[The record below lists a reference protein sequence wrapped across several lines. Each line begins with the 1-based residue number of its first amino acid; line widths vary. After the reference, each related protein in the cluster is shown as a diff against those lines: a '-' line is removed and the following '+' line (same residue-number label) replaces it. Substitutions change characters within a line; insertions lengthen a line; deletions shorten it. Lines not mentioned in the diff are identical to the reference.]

1 MSVELDIGPL
11 SWVKGEIDLALE
23 RAGESLRAYAADPS
37 GDGLAK
43 ARAGMHQAHGALAI
57 VGLEGITEFADA
69 IEQLLAAL
77 ANGSAKDSEA
87 ALAAAHG
94 GFSALRG
101 YLDDLMAGHPD
112 QPLKLLGAYSAMAVA
127 RGLAA
132 PGAAALFF
140 PDLTQRPPKREKEPP
155 ALAPEAMAARI
166 KAARLGFERGL
177 LKWLKG
183 DTKGAAEMKVS
194 TAMIEMTRGTPAAR
208 AYWWI
213 ALGVLDAMAAGGLPD
228 ANEAKRFAMRLGAQV
243 KKLSEGQ
250 AETTEQALREAL
262 YLAACATKGGD
273 HLAVVRAAYRL
284 DGMVPTS
291 TPSETERLLPHIRR
305 LRELLAG
312 AKDDWNR
319 LCAGTAAALPPF
331 HERTAKI
338 AEEGKAT
345 GQADYQRLTAAV
357 LEIADHLRRDPSR
370 HNDILALEMATA
382 LLLAESALENFQS
395 LDADFTHSVDAV
407 VERLAAVERGEEL
420 GMLDLPHLDAMSRRA
435 QERLL
440 LESVAREIKS
450 NLGTIE
456 TALDAF
462 FRDSS
467 KQAALPALQ
476 APIRQIQGALL
487 VLGQDRANQVLAECA
502 AAIERFAQAGF
513 TVQTGE
519 FEDVAKKL
527 SALGFFVTQLQGG
540 GADIDAI
547 LAPPVVA
554 KPVREEPIAPPPEV
568 APEPAA
574 QTQASAPMPVAEV
587 PAATPAPQE
596 ATPAEAPALPEAAV
610 EVETAVDVEA
620 VAESALPNFEVEG
633 FETPAEPEP
642 PPAPAAVQAPAPSAE
657 TERLM
662 EASEEDLDAELLGI
676 FLEEANEVMGT
687 INQNLPTL
695 HAAPSDHEALVTVR
709 RSFHT
714 LKGSGRMV
722 GLADLGEAGWGVE
735 QVLNAWLHDTKPA
748 SPALLE
754 MLDLAAQIFG
764 DWVAQLEA
772 GGSRH
777 YDYAELARR
786 CAVLSGTEEEV
797 PAAAPA
803 AQPVAPAVPEPA
815 LPEAVAEE
823 AATPEIAVPE
833 TAPAEPMAA
842 ELALP
847 EVAAPE
853 AFPPEIA
860 EPEIA
865 LPEVALPEV
874 AAPEVPQP
882 EVTEPE
888 LALPE
893 VSEPEL
899 ALPEVSEPELAPPE
913 VSEPEVAL
921 PEFSAAAEFTPEAP
935 ALASPDQEAPA
946 LELPATEFAPP
957 EARPLEASPEA
968 PAEPIE
974 SGEAA
979 ETIAEAVEASTADVL
994 AFPSPPPVRIGDVEI
1009 APVLYS
1015 LYIEETRQHVATLQ
1029 ANLGQEAVPGNDV
1042 IRAAHT
1048 TASISAA
1055 TGVMPISTLARAL
1068 EDALGRLALIG
1079 ATPTE
1084 AQRYV
1089 FARCAGALE
1098 GMLGAVA
1105 QRRMPGEELDL
1116 TEELKS
1122 MNPAIEP
1129 VVETPEAA
1137 TADATAAPA
1146 GGATDLAAPAE
1157 AEVQATAAAEP
1168 ALPEV
1173 TITAAD
1179 RRAARIEDEI
1189 DQQILPLFLEESV
1202 ELMRQIGETL
1212 RQWRSDPTS
1221 AEIARSLQR
1230 ALHTLKGSAR
1240 MAGAMGCGELLHSME
1255 DRIDQAVR
1263 MKSVQPA
1270 VIDGLETSYDRAEML
1285 IERLRNP
1292 NAALPEPEPAAPAPQ
1307 MAAVAVET
1315 AAEQQAA
1322 GEAAHAA
1329 KTATTAA
1336 AKAGG
1341 AAAPFVPAAQ
1351 VHLRV
1356 RADLVDQLVN
1366 EAGEVAIARG
1376 RIEGEL
1382 LALKTS
1388 MLDLTENVIRL
1399 RKQLREVEIQ
1409 AESQMLSQQA
1419 LATERAQ
1426 EFDPLEFDRFTRFQE
1441 VTRMMA
1447 ESVND
1452 VATVQQ
1458 NLMRTLDHANAAV
1471 VAQARLSREL
1481 SQRLMGVRMVPFES
1495 IAERL
1500 HRVVRQAAK
1509 DTGKRANLD
1518 IRHGQTEIDRSVL
1531 DKMAGPLEHMLR
1543 NSVAHG
1549 LESVA
1554 VRTAAGK
1561 DPIGQ
1566 MTLSLAQEGNEIM
1579 VAISDDGA
1587 GLNLEKIRR
1596 RAIDRG
1602 LLEPTA
1608 TPDEH
1613 TLTQMILQ
1621 SGFST
1626 ADEVTT
1632 LAGRGVGMDVVR
1644 NETASLGGRIEIST
1658 VSGKGATFRVY
1669 LPLTLAVTQVV
1680 LVTVGSRH
1688 YAVPSSMIEQA
1699 TEHRPAAAAEIRSAG
1714 GTEWLG
1720 NYYPYHYLGA
1730 LLGDARAAPPQ
1741 ERRHWMLL
1749 VRGGTE
1755 RVALEVDSLS
1765 GNQEVVVK
1773 AVGPQLARIPGVA
1786 GATVLANGEIALI
1799 LNPVALAARA
1809 VERAGR
1815 AASAAPV
1822 QQAAASAEA
1831 PAVPA
1836 ALTSTTIKVA
1846 GAAQAAA
1853 AAVMVVD
1860 DSLTVRKIS
1869 GRLLARHGY
1878 NVLTA
1883 KDGVDALEQLADVIP
1898 DVMLLDIEMPRMDG
1912 FDLARNIRGDKRL
1925 KHIPLIMITSRT
1937 ADKHRQLAMEIG
1949 VNHYL
1954 GKPYDEDD
1962 LLECI
1967 RQCLPGTQ

>member
-1 MSVELDIGPL
+1 MTVELDIGPL

-23 RAGESLRAYAADPS
+23 RAGESLAAHAANPA

-43 ARAGMHQAHGALAI
+43 ARASMHQAHGALAI

-69 IEQLLAAL
+69 IEQILGAL
-77 ANGSAKDSEA
+77 ADGSVADGTA
-87 ALAAAHG
+87 AVSAAQG

-112 QPLKLLGAYSAMAVA
+112 QPLKLLGSYAAMAQA

-132 PGAAALFF
+132 PGPAALFF
-140 PDLTQRPPKREKEPP
+140 PDLTQRPPKRERDVPT
-155 ALAPEAMAARI
+155 LAPDALAARI

-183 DTKGAAEMKVS
+183 DIKGAAEMKVS

-213 ALGVLDAMAAGGLPD
+213 SLGVLDAMAAGGLPD

-250 AETTEQALREAL
+250 AEPNDQALREAL
-262 YLAACATKGGD
+262 YQAACATKGGAA
-273 HLAVVRAAYRL
+273 LAVVRAAYRL
-284 DGMVPTS
+284 DGMVPTA

-305 LRELLAG
+305 LRDHLAA

-338 AEEGKAT
+338 AEEGAAT
-345 GQADYQRLTAAV
+345 GQPDYRRLTAAI
-357 LEIADHLRRDPSR
+357 LETADHLRRDPSR
-370 HNDILALEMATA
+370 HGETMALEMATA

-395 LDADFTHSVDAV
+395 LDADFARSTDAV

-440 LESVAREIKS
+440 LESVAREIKT

-467 KQAALPALQ
+467 KHAALATLQ
-476 APIRQIQGALL
+476 TPIRQIQGALL
-487 VLGQDRANQVLAECA
+487 VLGQDRASAVLAECGSA
-502 AAIERFAQAGF
+502 VERFAQPGF
-513 TVQTGE
+513 AVQAGE

-540 GADIDAI
+540 AADIDTI
-547 LAPPVVA
+547 LAPPPPVA
-554 KPVREEPIAPPPEV
+554 KPVREAREPVV
-568 APEPAA
+568 AAA
-574 QTQASAPMPVAEV
+574 VVAEP
-587 PAATPAPQE
+587 PAI
-596 ATPAEAPALPEAAV
+596 AEAPAPAPEDATAISPAIPEVTAAEPAPEAPV
-610 EVETAVDVEA
+610 EIESAGD
-620 VAESALPNFEVEG
+620 SALPNFEVEG
-633 FETPAEPEP
+633 FAAPAEPEP
-642 PPAPAAVQAPAPSAE
+642 PPAPPPIEAPAPSAE
-657 TERLM
+657 AERLLD
-662 EASEEDLDAELLGI
+662 ASEEDLDAELLGI
-676 FLEEANEVMGT
+676 FLEEAREVMGT

-722 GLADLGEAGWGVE
+722 GLAELGDAGWSVE

-754 MLDLAAQIFG
+754 MLGLAASVFG
-764 DWVAQLEA
+764 GWVAQLED

-777 YDYAELARR
+777 YDYALLAKQ
-786 CAVLSGTEEEV
+786 CAVLSGTEEV
-797 PAAAPA
+797 APVA
-803 AQPVAPAVPEPA
+803 VAPAPTPEPVAEPVVAEAPTAAPEITTTELVVPELA
-815 LPEAVAEE
+815 APELVA
-823 AATPEIAVPE
+823 
-833 TAPAEPMAA
+833 
-842 ELALP
+842 P
-847 EVAAPE
+847 EVAQPE
-853 AFPPEIA
+853 AA
-860 EPEIA
+860 EPA
-865 LPEVALPEV
+865 AVTPE
-874 AAPEVPQP
+874 
-882 EVTEPE
+882 
-888 LALPE
+888 
-893 VSEPEL
+893 
-899 ALPEVSEPELAPPE
+899 
-913 VSEPEVAL
+913 
-921 PEFSAAAEFTPEAP
+921 AETPEAP
-935 ALASPDQEAPA
+935 PI
-946 LELPATEFAPP
+946 ELPTLEIPTPEPSVPELPP
-957 EARPLEASPEA
+957 LDAVPEA
-968 PAEPIE
+968 PAEV
-974 SGEAA
+974 
-979 ETIAEAVEASTADVL
+979 VEANAEISAPPSAEVV
-994 AFPSPPPVRIGDVEI
+994 AFPSPPPVRVGEVEI
-1009 APVLYS
+1009 APTLYN
-1015 LYIEETRQHVATLQ
+1015 LYLDETREHVATLQ
-1029 ANLGQEAVPGNDV
+1029 ANLGAECMPGNDV

-1055 TGVMPISTLARAL
+1055 TGILSISTLARAL

-1089 FARCAGALE
+1089 FARSAGALE

-1105 QRRMPGEELDL
+1105 QRRMPGEEVEL
-1116 TEELKS
+1116 TDELRA

-1129 VVETPEAA
+1129 GIEAPIAAIADASVAPPATPGADLPGGDETPA
-1137 TADATAAPA
+1137 
-1146 GGATDLAAPAE
+1146 
-1157 AEVQATAAAEP
+1157 QP

-1173 TITAAD
+1173 TITAAE
-1179 RRAARIEDEI
+1179 RRAARMEDEI
-1189 DQQILPLFLEESV
+1189 DQQILPLFLDESV
-1202 ELMRQIGETL
+1202 DLMREIGETL
-1212 RQWRSDPTS
+1212 RQWRIDPTS
-1221 AEIARSLQR
+1221 GDIARSLQR

-1292 NAALPEPEPAAPAPQ
+1292 AAASTERDEAKPQ
-1307 MAAVAVET
+1307 AEVASVAVET
-1315 AAEQQAA
+1315 AAEAA
-1322 GEAAHAA
+1322 QSFAEATPAAHAH
-1329 KTATTAA
+1329 AA
-1336 AKAGG
+1336 ATPGKVAAGP
-1341 AAAPFVPAAQ
+1341 AAFVPAAQ

-1382 LALKTS
+1382 LALKSS

-1409 AESQMLSQQA
+1409 AESQMQSQQA
-1419 LATERAQ
+1419 LASERAQ
-1426 EFDPLEFDRFTRFQE
+1426 AFDPLEFDRFTRFQE

-1471 VAQARLSREL
+1471 TAQARLSREL

-1518 IRHGQTEIDRSVL
+1518 IRHGQTELDRSVL

-1549 LESVA
+1549 LESTA
-1554 VRTAAGK
+1554 GRSAAGK

-1566 MTLSLAQEGNEIM
+1566 ITLSLAQEGNEIV

-1587 GLNLEKIRR
+1587 GLNLEKIRH

-1602 LLEPTA
+1602 LLDPAA

-1613 TLTQMILQ
+1613 TLTQMIMQ

-1644 NETASLGGRIEIST
+1644 NETASLGGRIEIAS

-1680 LVTVGSRH
+1680 MVTVGSRH

-1699 TEHRPAAAAEIRSAG
+1699 TEHRPAAAAEIRKAG
-1714 GTEWLG
+1714 STEWLG
-1720 NYYPYHYLGA
+1720 NPYPYHYLGV
-1730 LLGDARAAPPQ
+1730 LLGDPGALPPQ
-1741 ERRHWMLL
+1741 ERRHWILL
-1749 VRGGTE
+1749 IRGGTE

-1773 AVGPQLARIPGVA
+1773 AVGPQLARIPGLA

-1799 LNPVALAARA
+1799 LNPVALAARSA
-1809 VERAGR
+1809 ERAGTPATTVIAPATAPE
-1815 AASAAPV
+1815 AA
-1822 QQAAASAEA
+1822 
-1831 PAVPA
+1831 AVPA
-1836 ALTSTTIKVA
+1836 ALTSTTIRA
-1846 GAAQAAA
+1846 PGTATAAA
-1853 AAVMVVD
+1853 PAVMVVD

-1878 NVLTA
+1878 HVLTA
-1883 KDGVDALEQLADVIP
+1883 KDGVDALEQLADVMP

-1937 ADKHRQLAMEIG
+1937 ADKHRQLAMDIG

-1962 LLECI
+1962 LLNCI
-1967 RQCLPGTQ
+1967 RQSIPGTQ

>member
-11 SWVKGEIDLALE
+11 SWVKGEIDLALG
-23 RAGESLRAYAADPS
+23 RAGESLTAFAADSS
-37 GDGLAK
+37 GDGLVK
-43 ARAGMHQAHGALAI
+43 ARAAMHQAHGALAI

-69 IEQLLAAL
+69 IEKLLASIAD
-77 ANGSAKDSEA
+77 GSAKDMPA
-87 ALAAAHG
+87 AIAAAHG
-94 GFSALRG
+94 GFNALRG

-112 QPLKLLGAYSAMAVA
+112 QPLKLLGPYSAMAVA
-127 RGLAA
+127 RGQPA
-132 PGAAALFF
+132 PGPSSLFF
-140 PDLTQRPPKREKEPP
+140 PDLTQRPPKREKDLPV
-155 ALAPEAMAARI
+155 LAPDAMTARI

-183 DTKGAAEMKVS
+183 DIKGATEMKVS
-194 TAMIEMTRGTPAAR
+194 TTMIEMTRATPSAR

-213 ALGVLDAMAAGGLPD
+213 SLGVLDAMVAGGLPEVND
-228 ANEAKRFAMRLGAQV
+228 AKRFAMRLGAQI

-250 AETTEQALREAL
+250 ADPTDQALREAL
-262 YLAACATKGGD
+262 YLAACATTGGAA
-273 HLAVVRAAYRL
+273 LAGVRGAYRL
-284 DGMVPTS
+284 DGMVPTA

-305 LRELLAG
+305 LRDLLAG

-331 HERTAKI
+331 HERAAKI
-338 AEEGKAT
+338 ADEGKAT
-345 GQADYQRLTAAV
+345 GQIDYQRLTAAI
-357 LEIADHLRRDPSR
+357 LDIADHLRRDPSR
-370 HNDILALEMATA
+370 HNEAMALELATA

-395 LDADFTHSVDAV
+395 LDADFAHSTDAV
-407 VERLAAVERGEEL
+407 VERLAAIERGEEL
-420 GMLDLPHLDAMSRRA
+420 GMLELPHLDAMSRRA

-440 LESVAREIKS
+440 LESVAREIKT

-467 KQAALPALQ
+467 KQAALATLQ
-476 APIRQIQGALL
+476 KPIRQIQGALL
-487 VLGQDRANQVLAECA
+487 VLGQDRANTVLAECA
-502 AAIERFAQAGF
+502 NAIERFAQPGF
-513 TVQTGE
+513 AVQAGE

-527 SALGFFVTQLQGG
+527 SALGFFVTQLHGG
-540 GADIDAI
+540 AADIDAI
-547 LAPPVVA
+547 LAPPPVVA
-554 KPVREEPIAPPPEV
+554 KVVREAPEPVVAVAVVGIPPPQAPEVETPLAVAPAAEV
-568 APEPAA
+568 APILPTEAPAEFTPIPEPAA
-574 QTQASAPMPVAEV
+574 EPLA
-587 PAATPAPQE
+587 
-596 ATPAEAPALPEAAV
+596 
-610 EVETAVDVEA
+610 D
-620 VAESALPNFEVEG
+620 SALPNFEVEG
-633 FETPAEPEP
+633 FEAPAEPEA
-642 PPAPAAVQAPAPSAE
+642 PPAPAPIEAPAPSAE
-657 TERLM
+657 AERLVD
-662 EASEEDLDAELLGI
+662 ASEEDLDAELLGI
-676 FLEEANEVMGT
+676 FLEEANEVLGT

-695 HAAPSDHEALVTVR
+695 HAAPSDHEALVTIR
-709 RSFHT
+709 RSYHT

-722 GLADLGEAGWGVE
+722 GLGELGEAGWDVE

-754 MLDLAAQIFG
+754 MLDLAARIFG
-764 DWVAQLEA
+764 AWVVQLEG

-777 YDYAELARR
+777 YDYAVLAKQ
-786 CAVLSGTEEEV
+786 CAVLSGAEEEAPVAVAPAPTPEPAAEPGAPEPVTPEV
-797 PAAAPA
+797 PAAEPG
-803 AQPVAPAVPEPA
+803 VATAETVVPE
-815 LPEAVAEE
+815 VV
-823 AATPEIAVPE
+823 VPDL
-833 TAPAEPMAA
+833 T
-842 ELALP
+842 
-847 EVAAPE
+847 VSDVV
-853 AFPPEIA
+853 PPEMF
-860 EPEIA
+860 EPDV
-865 LPEVALPEV
+865 VALEP
-874 AAPEVPQP
+874 
-882 EVTEPE
+882 TEPE
-888 LALPE
+888 LPAIEPPALDIPAQE
-893 VSEPEL
+893 ETSAPG
-899 ALPEVSEPELAPPE
+899 LPPLDAI
-913 VSEPEVAL
+913 
-921 PEFSAAAEFTPEAP
+921 PEAP
-935 ALASPDQEAPA
+935 ANV
-946 LELPATEFAPP
+946 T
-957 EARPLEASPEA
+957 
-968 PAEPIE
+968 
-974 SGEAA
+974 
-979 ETIAEAVEASTADVL
+979 ETIAEISEPPSAEVV
-994 AFPSPPPVRIGDVEI
+994 AFPSPPPIRVGDVEI
-1009 APVLYS
+1009 APTLYN
-1015 LYIEETRQHVATLQ
+1015 LYLDETREHIATLQ
-1029 ANLGQEAVPGNDV
+1029 ANLGLEAVPSNEV

-1055 TGVMPISTLARAL
+1055 TGILPLSTLARAL

-1105 QRRMPGEELDL
+1105 QRRMPGEEVEL
-1116 TEELKS
+1116 TDEIRC

-1129 VVETPEAA
+1129 VVDVSVEAIDELPAAIIETPAETALPIVEPMTAAGETPE
-1137 TADATAAPA
+1137 
-1146 GGATDLAAPAE
+1146 
-1157 AEVQATAAAEP
+1157 QP

-1173 TITAAD
+1173 TISAAD
-1179 RRAARIEDEI
+1179 RRAARMEDEI
-1189 DQQILPLFLEESV
+1189 DQQILPLFLDESV
-1202 ELMRQIGETL
+1202 ELMREIGETL
-1212 RQWRSDPTS
+1212 RQWRTEPTNGD
-1221 AEIARSLQR
+1221 IARSLQR

-1270 VIDGLETSYDRAEML
+1270 TIDGLETSYDRAEML

-1292 NAALPEPEPAAPAPQ
+1292 GSAPSEPEQPKAQEQLASI
-1307 MAAVAVET
+1307 AVET
-1315 AAEQQAA
+1315 AAETAQP
-1322 GEAAHAA
+1322 GEEA
-1329 KTATTAA
+1329 TAPAP
-1336 AKAGG
+1336 AKAGAG
-1341 AAAPFVPAAQ
+1341 PAPFVPAAQ

-1382 LALKTS
+1382 LALKSS

-1409 AESQMLSQQA
+1409 AESQMQSQQA
-1419 LATERAQ
+1419 LATERSM

-1471 VAQARLSREL
+1471 AAQARLSREL

-1518 IRHGQTEIDRSVL
+1518 IRHGQTELDRSVL
-1531 DKMAGPLEHMLR
+1531 DKMGGPLEHMLR

-1549 LESVA
+1549 LESTA
-1554 VRTAAGK
+1554 GRAAAGK
-1561 DPIGQ
+1561 DLIGQ
-1566 MTLSLAQEGNEIM
+1566 ITLSLAQEGNEIV

-1587 GLNLEKIRR
+1587 GLNLQKIRD

-1602 LLEPTA
+1602 LLAYDA
-1608 TPDEH
+1608 TPDDH
-1613 TLTQMILQ
+1613 SLMQMVLQ

-1644 NETASLGGRIEIST
+1644 NETASLGGRIEIAS
-1658 VSGKGATFRVY
+1658 VSGQGATFRVY

-1699 TEHRPAAAAEIRSAG
+1699 TEHRPAAAADIRGKG

-1720 NYYPYHYLGA
+1720 NHYPYHYLGV
-1730 LLGDARAAPPQ
+1730 LLGDAHASPPQ
-1741 ERRHWMLL
+1741 ERRHWILL
-1749 VRGGTE
+1749 IRGGTE

-1773 AVGPQLARIPGVA
+1773 AVGPQLARIPGLA

-1799 LNPVALAARA
+1799 LNPVALAARSA
-1809 VERAGR
+1809 ERAGTPLVV
-1815 AASAAPV
+1815 ATVPSAA
-1822 QQAAASAEA
+1822 AEA
-1831 PAVPA
+1831 IIPTPT
-1836 ALTSTTIKVA
+1836 ALTSTTVRA
-1846 GAAQAAA
+1846 PSAATAAA

-1878 NVLTA
+1878 HVLTA
-1883 KDGVDALEQLADVIP
+1883 KDGVDALEQLADVMP

-1937 ADKHRQLAMEIG
+1937 ADKHRQLAMDIG

-1962 LLECI
+1962 LLSCI
-1967 RQCLPGTQ
+1967 RQCIPGKQ

>member
-1 MSVELDIGPL
+1 MTVELDIGPL

-23 RAGESLRAYAADPS
+23 RAGENLAAHATNPS
-37 GDGLAK
+37 GDGLVK
-43 ARAGMHQAHGALAI
+43 ARASMHQAHGALAI
-57 VGLEGITEFADA
+57 VGIEGITEFADA
-69 IEQLLAAL
+69 IEQLLGAL
-77 ANGSAKDSEA
+77 ADASMTDGTAAVSAA
-87 ALAAAHG
+87 QG

-112 QPLKLLGAYSAMAVA
+112 QPLKLLGSYTAMALA

-132 PGAAALFF
+132 PGPAALFF
-140 PDLTQRPPKREKEPP
+140 PDLTQRPPKREKDLPV
-155 ALAPEAMAARI
+155 LAPEAMTARI

-183 DTKGAAEMKVS
+183 DIKGAAEMKVS

-213 ALGVLDAMAAGGLPD
+213 SLGVLDAMAAGGLPD

-243 KKLSEGQ
+243 KKLAEGQ
-250 AETTEQALREAL
+250 AEPNDQALREAL
-262 YLAACATKGGD
+262 YQAACATKGGAA
-273 HLAVVRAAYRL
+273 LAVVRAAYRL
-284 DGMVPTS
+284 DGMVPTA

-305 LRELLAG
+305 LRDYLAG

-338 AEEGKAT
+338 AEEGAAT
-345 GQADYQRLTAAV
+345 GQADYRRLTAAI
-357 LEIADHLRRDPSR
+357 LETADHLRRDPSR
-370 HNDILALEMATA
+370 HSEAMALEMATA

-395 LDADFTHSVDAV
+395 LDADFTRSTDAV

-420 GMLDLPHLDAMSRRA
+420 GTLDLPHLDAMSRRA

-440 LESVAREIKS
+440 LESVAREIRT
-450 NLGTIE
+450 NLGTVE

-467 KQAALPALQ
+467 KHAALATLQ
-476 APIRQIQGALL
+476 TPIRQIQGALL
-487 VLGQDRANQVLAECA
+487 VLGQDRASAVLAECA
-502 AAIERFAQAGF
+502 GAVERFAQPGF
-513 TVQTGE
+513 TAQAGE

-540 GADIDAI
+540 TADIDTI
-547 LAPPVVA
+547 LAPPPTVA
-554 KPVREEPIAPPPEV
+554 KPVREAGEPVAVAAVVAEPLAIAETPGPAPADAIATAPAIPEV
-568 APEPAA
+568 TAAEPAPEVPIEIEPA
-574 QTQASAPMPVAEV
+574 
-587 PAATPAPQE
+587 
-596 ATPAEAPALPEAAV
+596 
-610 EVETAVDVEA
+610 DD
-620 VAESALPNFEVEG
+620 SALPNFEVEG
-633 FETPAEPEP
+633 FAAPAEPEP
-642 PPAPAAVQAPAPSAE
+642 PPAPPPIEAPAPSAE
-657 TERLM
+657 AERLLD
-662 EASEEDLDAELLGI
+662 ASEEDLDAELLGI
-676 FLEEANEVMGT
+676 FLEEAKEVMGT

-695 HAAPSDHEALVTVR
+695 QAAPSDHEALVTVR

-722 GLADLGEAGWGVE
+722 GLAELGDAGWSVE

-754 MLDLAAQIFG
+754 MLDLAASVFG
-764 DWVAQLEA
+764 GWVAQLEG

-777 YDYAELARR
+777 YDYALLAKQ
-786 CAVLSGTEEEV
+786 CAVLSGAEEE
-797 PAAAPA
+797 APVA
-803 AQPVAPAVPEPA
+803 VAPAPTPEP
-815 LPEAVAEE
+815 VAEPVV
-823 AATPEIAVPE
+823 ADVP
-833 TAPAEPMAA
+833 TT
-842 ELALP
+842 
-847 EVAAPE
+847 
-853 AFPPEIA
+853 

-865 LPEVALPEV
+865 APELVAPEVAQPEAAEPAAVTPEAELPE
-874 AAPEVPQP
+874 APSIELPALEIPTP
-882 EVTEPE
+882 EPSVPE
-888 LALPE
+888 LPPLDVVPE
-893 VSEPEL
+893 
-899 ALPEVSEPELAPPE
+899 
-913 VSEPEVAL
+913 
-921 PEFSAAAEFTPEAP
+921 AAAEVVEAI
-935 ALASPDQEAPA
+935 AEIS
-946 LELPATEFAPP
+946 APP
-957 EARPLEASPEA
+957 S
-968 PAEPIE
+968 AE
-974 SGEAA
+974 
-979 ETIAEAVEASTADVL
+979 VV
-994 AFPSPPPVRIGDVEI
+994 AFPSPPPVRVGEVEI
-1009 APVLYS
+1009 APTLYN
-1015 LYIEETRQHVATLQ
+1015 LYLDETREHVATLQ
-1029 ANLGQEAVPGNDV
+1029 ANLGAECMPGNDV

-1055 TGVMPISTLARAL
+1055 TGILPISTLARAL
-1068 EDALGRLALIG
+1068 EDALGRLMLIG

-1105 QRRMPGEELDL
+1105 QRRMPGEEIEL
-1116 TEELKS
+1116 TDELRA
-1122 MNPAIEP
+1122 MNPAIESGIAAP
-1129 VVETPEAA
+1129 VAA
-1137 TADATAAPA
+1137 IADASVATPATSATPGAAP
-1146 GGATDLAAPAE
+1146 LPAE
-1157 AEVQATAAAEP
+1157 DEAP

-1173 TITAAD
+1173 TITAAE
-1179 RRAARIEDEI
+1179 RRAARMEDEI
-1189 DQQILPLFLEESV
+1189 DQQILPLFLDESV
-1202 ELMRQIGETL
+1202 ELMREIGETL
-1212 RQWRSDPTS
+1212 RQWRIDPTS
-1221 AEIARSLQR
+1221 GDIARSLQR

-1292 NAALPEPEPAAPAPQ
+1292 NAAPVERDEAKPQAEAAS
-1307 MAAVAVET
+1307 VAVET
-1315 AAEQQAA
+1315 AAEAA
-1322 GEAAHAA
+1322 QSFAEAAPATHAHAA
-1329 KTATTAA
+1329 ATTGKAA
-1336 AKAGG
+1336 AGP
-1341 AAAPFVPAAQ
+1341 AAFVPAAQ

-1382 LALKTS
+1382 LALKSS

-1409 AESQMLSQQA
+1409 AESQMQSQQA
-1419 LATERAQ
+1419 LASERAQ
-1426 EFDPLEFDRFTRFQE
+1426 AFDPLEFDRFTRFQE

-1471 VAQARLSREL
+1471 TAQARLSREL

-1518 IRHGQTEIDRSVL
+1518 IRHGQTELDRSVL

-1549 LESVA
+1549 LESTA
-1554 VRTAAGK
+1554 GRNAAGK

-1566 MTLSLAQEGNEIM
+1566 ITLSLAQEGNEIV

-1587 GLNLEKIRR
+1587 GLNLEKIRH

-1602 LLEPTA
+1602 LLEPDA
-1608 TPDEH
+1608 VPDEH
-1613 TLTQMILQ
+1613 TLTQMIMQ

-1644 NETASLGGRIEIST
+1644 NETASLGGRIEIAS

-1680 LVTVGSRH
+1680 MVTVGSRH

-1699 TEHRPAAAAEIRSAG
+1699 TEHRPAAAAEIRKAG
-1714 GTEWLG
+1714 STEWLG
-1720 NYYPYHYLGA
+1720 NPYPYHYLGV
-1730 LLGDARAAPPQ
+1730 LLGDAAALPPQ
-1741 ERRHWMLL
+1741 ERRHWILL
-1749 VRGGTE
+1749 IRGGTE

-1773 AVGPQLARIPGVA
+1773 AVGPQLARIPGLA

-1799 LNPVALAARA
+1799 LNPVALAARSAERTGTPVATVITPATA
-1809 VERAGR
+1809 VQ
-1815 AASAAPV
+1815 AAPAPAAPTGATV
-1822 QQAAASAEA
+1822 RAPGAATAAA
-1831 PAVPA
+1831 P
-1836 ALTSTTIKVA
+1836 
-1846 GAAQAAA
+1846 
-1853 AAVMVVD
+1853 AVMVVD

-1878 NVLTA
+1878 HVLTA
-1883 KDGVDALEQLADVIP
+1883 KDGVDALEQLADVMP

-1937 ADKHRQLAMEIG
+1937 ADKHRQLAMDIG

-1954 GKPYDEDD
+1954 GKLYDEDD
-1962 LLECI
+1962 LLNCI
-1967 RQCLPGTQ
+1967 RQSIPGRQ